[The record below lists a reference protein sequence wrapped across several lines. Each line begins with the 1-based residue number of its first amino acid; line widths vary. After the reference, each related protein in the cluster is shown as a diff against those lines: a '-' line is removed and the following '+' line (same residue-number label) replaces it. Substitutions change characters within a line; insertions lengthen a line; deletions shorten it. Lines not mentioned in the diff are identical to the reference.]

1 MMNAVRPRI
10 HVSKCITFNRC
21 WWNGLDIASETVDL
35 LKPHVEFL
43 PACPEVEIG
52 LGVPR
57 KPIRLV
63 KKSDGIR
70 LLQQETE
77 ADVTERMK
85 KYAAEHVAGLS
96 DIDGFIL
103 KSRSPSCGMKDV
115 KLYPSLGR
123 VAQLKEKA
131 IGLFAEEV
139 YRRFGH
145 LPIEDEGRLTNF
157 SIREHFLTRIFA
169 TARLRALMSTPSIG
183 ALVQFHAENK
193 LLLMAYHQGALRELG
208 KIVANHEHLPE
219 RMVFERYDEGFRRA
233 FVKQPRHTS
242 NLNVLM
248 HALGYFSDGLL
259 KQEKVFFLDELEK
272 YKLGKMP
279 LSVPLSIIK
288 SFIVRFGE
296 AYLAQQ
302 TYFDPYPEALMELKD
317 SGEGRKLKS

>member
-1 MMNAVRPRI
+1 MIKPRI
-10 HVSKCITFNRC
+10 HVSKCITFEHCR
-21 WWNGLDIASETVDL
+21 WNGLVIASETVDL
-35 LKPHVEFL
+35 LKPFVEFL

-63 KKSDGIR
+63 KQQDGVH

-77 ADVTERMK
+77 ADVTEKMAG
-85 KYAAEHVAGLS
+85 YARDHLAELK
-96 DIDGFIL
+96 DIDGFVL

-115 KLYPSLGR
+115 KLYPSLGK

-131 IGLFAEEV
+131 VGLFAEEV
-139 YRRFGH
+139 YKRFGN

-157 SIREHFLTRIFA
+157 SIREHFLTRVFA
-169 TARLRALMSTPSIG
+169 TARFRAFMRNPSMG

-193 LLLMAYHQGALRELG
+193 LLLMAYHQSVLRELG
-208 KIVANHEHLPE
+208 KIVANHERLPE
-219 RMVFERYDEGFRRA
+219 REVFDRYEEGFRRA
-233 FVKQPRHTS
+233 FVKQPRYTS
-242 NLNVLM
+242 NINVLM

-259 KQEKVFFLDELEK
+259 KQEKAFFLDELER
-272 YKLGKMP
+272 YRLGKIP
-279 LSVPLSIIK
+279 LSVPISIVK

-296 AYLAQQ
+296 DYLRQQ
-302 TYFDPYPEALMELKD
+302 TYFDPYPEALMALKD

>member
-1 MMNAVRPRI
+1 MIKPRI
-10 HVSKCITFNRC
+10 HISRCITFEHCR
-21 WWNGLDIASETVDL
+21 WNGLAIASETVDL
-35 LKPHVEFL
+35 LKPSVEFL

-63 KKSDGIR
+63 KREDGVH

-77 ADVTERMK
+77 TDVTEKMIR
-85 KYAAEHVAGLS
+85 YAADYLAKLEDV
-96 DIDGFIL
+96 DGFIL

-115 KLYPSLGR
+115 KLYPSLGK

-131 IGLFAEEV
+131 VGLFAEEV

-157 SIREHFLTRIFA
+157 SIREHFLTRVFA
-169 TARLRALMSTPSIG
+169 TARLRTLLRNPSMG
-183 ALVQFHAENK
+183 ALVRFHSENK
-193 LLLMAYHQGALRELG
+193 LLLLAYHQAVLRELG

-219 RMVFERYDEGFRRA
+219 EEVFDRYEAGFRRA
-233 FVKQPRHTS
+233 FVKQPRYTS
-242 NLNVLM
+242 NINVLM

-259 KQEKVFFLDELEK
+259 KQEKAFFLDELEK
-272 YKLGKMP
+272 YKLGKNP
-279 LSVPLSIIK
+279 LSVPISIIR
-288 SFIVRFGE
+288 SFMVRFGE
-296 AYLAQQ
+296 DYLERQ
-302 TYFDPYPEALMELKD
+302 TYFDPYPEDLMQLKD

>member
-1 MMNAVRPRI
+1 MKPRI
-10 HVSKCITFNRC
+10 HISKCITFDSCR
-21 WWNGLDIASETVDL
+21 WNGLSIASETVDL

-43 PACPEVEIG
+43 PACPEKEIG

-63 KKSDGIR
+63 KMSDGIH

-77 ADVTERMK
+77 ADVTEKMK
-85 KYAAEHVAGLS
+85 RYAADHVSKLK
-96 DIDGFIL
+96 DIDAFIL

-123 VAQLKEKA
+123 VAKLKEKA
-131 IGLFAEEV
+131 KGLFAEEV
-139 YRRFGH
+139 YKRFSNV
-145 LPIEDEGRLTNF
+145 PIEDEGRLTNF
-157 SIREHFLTRIFA
+157 SIREYFLTRVFA
-169 TARLRALMSTPSIG
+169 TARLRALMRDPSMG

-193 LLLMAYHQGALRELG
+193 LLLMAYHQTVLRELG
-208 KIVANHEHLPE
+208 RIVANHEHLPE
-219 RMVFERYDEGFRRA
+219 GEVLRLYEDGFRRA
-233 FVKQPRHTS
+233 FAKQPRYNS
-242 NLNVLM
+242 NINVLM
-248 HALGYFSDGLL
+248 HALGYFSDGLIRE
-259 KQEKVFFLDELEK
+259 EKAFFLDELEK

-279 LSVPLSIIK
+279 LSVPISIIK

-296 AYLAQQ
+296 PYLKQQ